1 MTNSKL
7 ILTASAAALLLSAAT
22 SAAMA
27 AERGA
32 LAQNDIVIAADDSD
46 KGSAKMGEGAGT
58 QAGDEGATQENDAQ
72 KIDQPARRNPTT
84 VKRHCRFERKL
95 GVCAKGSAPTHAKAD
110 RPNRATSSPHARR

>member
-58 QAGDEGATQENDAQ
+58 QAGDEGATQENDTQ
-72 KIDQPARRNPTT
+72 KIDQPARHNPTP
-84 VKRHCRFERKL
+84 
-95 GVCAKGSAPTHAKAD
+95 GAD
-110 RPNRATSSPHARR
+110 SGDDGQDDVMPPAEDEDEGPPSEGNQE